1 MRISDW
7 SSDVC
12 SSDLAV
18 SGFRSGSIEAEMAS
32 ARLTLLSAGVHFD
45 QRCTLPPLSPQVE
58 SALSLSLRE
67 AITNVIRHANAN
79 AVEVDCETTAD
90 GGVQLTVSDDGRDRK
105 STRLNSSH

>member
-1 MRISDW
+1 MVVR
-7 SSDVC
+7 
-12 SSDLAV
+12 
-18 SGFRSGSIEAEMAS
+18 RGSIEAEMAS
-32 ARLTLLSAGVHFD
+32 ARRTLLSAGVHFD

-90 GGVQLTVSDDGRDRK
+90 GGVQLTVSDDGRGGVSGFGTGLSGLGDRQGVV
-105 STRLNSSH
+105 